1 MCVYYLILLK
11 TNVFQDFLFNNNTFC
26 LKWYSIVC
34 NSWLLITLWYSHFIT
49 RWSFTLISS
58 HVGHLKKKIVVFL
71 NNSFQIWLTP
81 WGLSKSIGIICTCIT
96 FCWTWKL
103 FYTTLKLYLENKQKK
118 NLVIYWN
125 FFFGYLPINHKI
137 SVMLCCYSNF

>member
-1 MCVYYLILLK
+1 LSSFWFVIKRKLTTKEISIFKETEERLVVWLFIDIMCVYYLILLK

-81 WGLSKSIGIICTCIT
+81 CGVCLRALV
-96 FCWTWKL
+96 L
-103 FYTTLKLYLENKQKK
+103 FV
-118 NLVIYWN
+118 LV
-125 FFFGYLPINHKI
+125 
-137 SVMLCCYSNF
+137 